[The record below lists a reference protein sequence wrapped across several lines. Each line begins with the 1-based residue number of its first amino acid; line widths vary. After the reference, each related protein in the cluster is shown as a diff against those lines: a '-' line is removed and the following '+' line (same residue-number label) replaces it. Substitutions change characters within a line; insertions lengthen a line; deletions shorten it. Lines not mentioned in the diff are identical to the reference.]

1 MLISL
6 FEKATSKNYPRG
18 FILAIDLLISFFSFV
33 FSFSLLNNF
42 LSIGIEQIYHPLL
55 IVLIF
60 RLQAFLYT
68 QSYVGIIKYTST
80 RDAVRIGSAVILGT
94 LAIGFVSYLYQYFS
108 GFPLMIPA
116 VIVMDAC
123 LCLVLLISMRV
134 GLKILYKEVSKGRNT
149 GQINII
155 IYGADET
162 GVLLKRK
169 LEDDP
174 NQVVKV
180 TAFIDPT
187 PGMAGKTLEGEYIY
201 PSIDSLDAIMKKGKI
216 HQLIIVDAKLE
227 GKIKKEII
235 EKALKYQIELKA
247 IPPAESWINGK
258 LTSKQIRA
266 VSIDDLLG
274 RETIELENENI
285 KLALNNKTILITGGA
300 GSIGSEIVR
309 QCLRFNPKMLI
320 VLDQAESPLHDLV
333 VSFKTTR
340 KIIPVIADIRNYER
354 IQKVFE
360 KFKPDIVFHAAAY
373 KHVPLMEDHPYEAIQ
388 TNVFGT
394 KIIADLSV
402 QNQVQKFIYI
412 SSDKAVNPTNIMGAS
427 KRISEIY
434 VQSLNAKLELEDIH
448 QTKFITTR
456 FGNVLGSN
464 GSVVLRFQYQI
475 ETGGPITVTHPEI
488 TRYFMTI
495 PEACKLV
502 LEAGAMG
509 NGGEIY
515 IFDMGESIKIADLAE
530 KMIKLSGLE
539 PHKDI
544 NIIFTGLR
552 PGEKLKEELLNNK
565 ETTIGTHHPKI
576 MIAKVP
582 IYNFLEINETIN
594 SMSDAKSID
603 KSRLLVSLMKQLVPE
618 YISNNSIYE
627 TLDKKISSKE

>member
-55 IVLIF
+55 IVLII

-68 QSYVGIIKYTST
+68 RSYVGIIKYTST

-108 GFPLMIPA
+108 GFPLMSPA

-123 LCLVLLISMRV
+123 LCMVLLISMRV
-134 GLKILYKEVSKGRNT
+134 GMKILYKEVSKGRNI

-187 PGMAGKTLEGEYIY
+187 PGMAGKTIEGEYIY
-201 PSIDSLDAIMKKGKI
+201 PGIDSLDAIMKKGKI

-235 EKALKYQIELKA
+235 EKTLKYQIELKA

-320 VLDQAESPLHDLV
+320 VLDQAESPLHNLV

-464 GSVVLRFQYQI
+464 GSVVPRFQYQI
-475 ETGGPITVTHPEI
+475 ETGGPITVTHPEM